1 LSYPI
6 SEPRKRRFSF
16 GKSEKDKIN
25 TKERTSRLMKRS
37 EKEAVQCRANSLKRI
52 IHNIIEHVDA
62 KTKGEGSFRKMSLRA
77 NVHRFIPTSSSE
89 TSPCTS
95 PLPVSCNN
103 FATSSARL
111 TCISPLPDIRRDSV
125 DENFFN
131 TLSLPVP
138 RQFADE
144 SRRNSGVP
152 EK

>member
-1 LSYPI
+1 
-6 SEPRKRRFSF
+6 
-16 GKSEKDKIN
+16 
-25 TKERTSRLMKRS
+25 MKRS

-62 KTKGEGSFRKMSLRA
+62 KTKGEGNFRKMSLRA
-77 NVHRFIPTSSSE
+77 NLQRFIPTSSSE

-95 PLPVSCNN
+95 PLPIPCSN
-103 FATSSARL
+103 FTTSTGRF

-144 SRRNSGVP
+144 SRRNSSIT